1 MWKELTCFALLIV
14 LVVPVSADD
23 SQPAQSPQN
32 QTQKPIEAAPTGNPF
47 ADPFFAPPSRTQQ
60 DLGQPDSGTSL
71 NEGLVPRSAPFRSE
85 KIWFATDFYF
95 AASQGT
101 LLPRSNSAHELS
113 QLRPGLRAYGG
124 LWLTEDARL
133 GLDATFLYLGD
144 ASTRQLSVCAHSAVI
159 GGDIN
164 FRYGWTTSE
173 RGRLDWL
180 FGYRYLNLRDTVD
193 LVSTDA
199 GVTVSDHSR
208 TLNQFHGAQ
217 VGIGGTHRLFDRLTL
232 TTKTTVA
239 LGVDISDVTLNGPT
253 ISPSGIS
260 NYRENLFSV
269 LPEGTAK
276 LGWDFTDRFRV
287 NGGYSF
293 LYWSR
298 VRRAA
303 DQLDSTNQPTSRP
316 AFGRDQTDF
325 WIQGW
330 TVGLDL
336 RY

>member
-1 MWKELTCFALLIV
+1 M
-14 LVVPVSADD
+14 
-23 SQPAQSPQN
+23 N
-32 QTQKPIEAAPTGNPF
+32 
-47 ADPFFAPPSRTQQ
+47 
-60 DLGQPDSGTSL
+60 
-71 NEGLVPRSAPFRSE
+71 
-85 KIWFATDFYF
+85 
-95 AASQGT
+95 
-101 LLPRSNSAHELS
+101 
-113 QLRPGLRAYGG
+113 
-124 LWLTEDARL
+124 
-133 GLDATFLYLGD
+133 
-144 ASTRQLSVCAHSAVI
+144 TRSAVI

-180 FGYRYLNLRDTVD
+180 LGYRYLNLRDTVD
-193 LVSTDA
+193 LN
-199 GVTVSDHSR
+199 SDHSR

-232 TTKTTVA
+232 TTKATVA
-239 LGVDISDVTLNGPT
+239 LGVDISDVSVNG
-253 ISPSGIS
+253 G
-260 NYRENLFSV
+260 NDRENLFSV

-303 DQLDSTNQPTSRP
+303 DQLDSTTPPPSRP

>member
-1 MWKELTCFALLIV
+1 MSKVLACFGLLIA
-14 LVVPVSADD
+14 LGLPILAEDSSPSA
-23 SQPAQSPQN
+23 SPQT
-32 QTQKPIEAAPTGNPF
+32 QTQKSVESIPTGNPF
-47 ADPFFAPPSRTQQ
+47 ADSFFSPPSRTNA
-60 DLGQPDSGTSL
+60 DLGHSGSEMTSDAS
-71 NEGLVPRSAPFRSE
+71 LVPQTVPFRAE
-85 KIWFATDFYF
+85 RIWLATDFYF

-101 LLPRSNSAHELS
+101 LLRRPNSQRELS
-113 QLRPGLRAYGG
+113 QLRPGLRANGG
-124 LWLTEDARL
+124 LWLTDDARF
-133 GLDATFLYLGD
+133 GLDATFLYPGD
-144 ASTRQLSVCAHSAVI
+144 ATANRPSATARSAVI

-164 FRYGWTTSE
+164 FRYGWMTSE

-180 FGYRYLNLRDTVD
+180 LGYRYLNLHDTVD
-193 LVSTDA
+193 LN
-199 GVTVSDHSR
+199 SDHAR

-217 VGIGGTHRLFDRLTL
+217 VGLGGTHRLFDRLTL
-232 TTKTTVA
+232 TTKATVA
-239 LGVDISDVTLNGPT
+239 MGVDISDVTVNGQ
-253 ISPSGIS
+253 SA
-260 NYRENLFSV
+260 RENLFSV

-276 LGWDFTDRFRV
+276 LGWDFTDRFRI

-303 DQLDSTNQPTSRP
+303 DQLDATIQPPSRP

>member
-1 MWKELTCFALLIV
+1 MSKVLACFGLLIV
-14 LVVPVSADD
+14 LGLPVFADD
-23 SQPAQSPQN
+23 SPPSLSPQI
-32 QTQKPIEAAPTGNPF
+32 QTQKPVESATTGNPF
-47 ADPFFAPPSRTQQ
+47 ADPFFAPPSRINA
-60 DLGQPDSGTSL
+60 DLGHPSSGTSL
-71 NEGLVPRSAPFRSE
+71 DENLVPRSVPFRSE

-101 LLPRSNSAHELS
+101 LLPRPSGQRELS
-113 QLRPGLRAYGG
+113 QLRPGLRANGG
-124 LWLTEDARL
+124 LWLTEDARF

-144 ASTRQLSVCAHSAVI
+144 ASVSRTNPDQFSVRAHSAVI

-180 FGYRYLNLRDTVD
+180 LGYRYMNLRDTVD
-193 LVSTDA
+193 LNSA
-199 GVTVSDHSR
+199 HSR

-217 VGIGGTHRLFDRLTL
+217 VGLGGTHRLFDRLTL
-232 TTKTTVA
+232 TTKATVA
-239 LGVDISDVTLNGPT
+239 MGVDISDVNVNG
-253 ISPSGIS
+253 G
-260 NYRENLFSV
+260 NDRENLFSV

-303 DQLDSTNQPTSRP
+303 DQLDATSRP
-316 AFGRDQTDF
+316 AYGRDQTDF